1 MNCDDYRQAIA
12 ADPSFDG
19 GAGHLSECVACQAYR
34 SEMQELDQTI
44 SRALA
49 LDVPELQVP
58 ELPELIAQESPE
70 LSASRPGDPGFTKSK
85 SGNVITLRMRQWSSL
100 PRLSLPRLAV
110 AATVVVAAL
119 LGIRFVGTGIE
130 YDSLADEILAHVDH
144 EQAALRVTD
153 AAVSDER
160 LASAVPANVAE
171 VDRSAGLITYAQSC
185 VINGHQVPHLVIQG
199 ARGPVTILLMPE
211 EMIDV
216 AQQFTGE
223 NVSGVILPVGN
234 GSIAILGESE
244 ERLDRIKE
252 RVLKSVTWST

>member
-34 SEMQELDQTI
+34 SEMRELDQTI

-49 LDVPELQVP
+49 LDVPELHVP
-58 ELPELIAQESPE
+58 ELPELIAQESPD
-70 LSASRPGDPGFTKSK
+70 LSTSK
-85 SGNVITLRMRQWSSL
+85 SDNVTTLPVRQRPSL
-100 PRLSLPRLAV
+100 TWLAV
-110 AATVVVAAL
+110 AATVVVAAF
-119 LGIRFVGTGIE
+119 LGVRFVGTGIE

-153 AAVSDER
+153 VAVSDER

-199 ARGPVTILLMPE
+199 ERGPVTILLMPE
-211 EMIDV
+211 EMINA
-216 AQQFTGE
+216 AQQFTGK
-223 NVSGVILPVGN
+223 NVNGVILPVGN

-244 ERLDRIKE
+244 ERLDRIE
-252 RVLKSVTWST
+252 EQVLKSVTWST